1 MNKSFILM
9 KYLLSNECSDK
20 ESKLAAL
27 RFHKE
32 YLANIDKKIPSNIY
46 SIYDELGFIPDNNRY
61 DSFIEKLSKEF
72 DITGNI
78 LEVAGGNL
86 PRLGERIAKKQIELG
101 NGRIT
106 VIDPELSVSTSKY
119 SNLVL
124 CKEEFTL
131 DTNIKNFDLIISLF
145 PCEATELTIYKSF
158 NENKNFF
165 IRLCDC
171 IHQYEDF
178 SEDDYNYFLNNPKK
192 YRKML
197 IDGYINYAKHFKRKL
212 KVLDEQSDSPIIMSK
227 KK

>member
-9 KYLLSNECSDK
+9 KYLLSNECTDRK
-20 ESKLAAL
+20 SKLLAL

-32 YLANIDKKIPSNIY
+32 YLANLDMKIPSNIY
-46 SIYDELGFIPDNNRY
+46 SIYDELGLIPENNRY

-101 NGRIT
+101 KGRVT

-124 CKEEFTL
+124 CKDEFTL
-131 DTNIKNFDLIISLF
+131 DSDIKDFDLIISLF
-145 PCEATELTIYKSF
+145 PCDATELTIYKSF
-158 NENKNFF
+158 NENKNLFL
-165 IRLCDC
+165 RLCDC

-178 SEDDYNYFLNNPKK
+178 SEDVYNYYLSNPSE

-197 IDGYINYAKHFKRKL
+197 IDGYKNYARQFKRKL
-212 KVLDEQSDSPIIMSK
+212 KVLDEQSDSPIILSRK
-227 KK
+227 K